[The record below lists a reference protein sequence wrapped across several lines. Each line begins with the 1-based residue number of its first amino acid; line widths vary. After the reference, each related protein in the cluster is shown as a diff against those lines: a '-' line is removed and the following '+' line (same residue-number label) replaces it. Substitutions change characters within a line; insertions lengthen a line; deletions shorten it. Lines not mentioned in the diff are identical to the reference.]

1 LTIHIRPA
9 YPEKQKPFFISGN
22 MHDKNKILVID
33 DDETISA
40 IVKSLLKP
48 VGYDV
53 ISAMDGEAG
62 IEMAL
67 ADKPDAILLDQR
79 MRGMSGHD
87 VLKVLKKQEET
98 IDIPVIMITGDNNLR
113 QLALSLDL
121 GAKDYILKPF
131 NNTNLAMRVHNAL
144 N

>member
-1 LTIHIRPA
+1 MRNQNT
-9 YPEKQKPFFISGN
+9 
-22 MHDKNKILVID
+22 ILVID

-40 IVKSLLKP
+40 IVESLLKP

-62 IEMAL
+62 IKLAL
-67 ADKPDAILLDQR
+67 KNNPDVILLDQR
-79 MRGMSGHD
+79 MSGMSGHD
-87 VLKVLKKQEET
+87 VLKVLKKQKKT
-98 IDIPVIMITGDNNLR
+98 IDIPVVMITGDNNLR

-121 GAKDYILKPF
+121 GARDYILKPF